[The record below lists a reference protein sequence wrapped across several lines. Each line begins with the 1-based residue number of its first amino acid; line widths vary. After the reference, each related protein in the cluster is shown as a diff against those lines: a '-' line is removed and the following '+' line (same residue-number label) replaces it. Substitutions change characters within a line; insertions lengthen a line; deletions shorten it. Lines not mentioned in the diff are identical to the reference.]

1 MDILKIPKFTPNNSL
16 LKGKEIL
23 ITGAG
28 SGIGREVAL
37 ACSEFGANLIL
48 LSRNAKKLYSLQDQ
62 IVKNGQS
69 EPLVVEF
76 DFEKAKEKDYLNLF
90 EKLCEEYEKLDGL
103 VHIAGVL
110 GYLSPVVNTSLNQLN
125 TVMRVNFESN
135 FLLTQLCTPLLL
147 KANNPS
153 VIFTSSGVGRKGRA
167 FWTSYSISKFAIE
180 GLMQVLADEYES
192 SMRINSYNPGATRTA
207 MRAQAFPAEDP
218 MTLKTPR
225 DRVNDYLWLLSD
237 SNMSTGKAYD
247 FYE

>member
-1 MDILKIPKFTPNNSL
+1 MDILKIPKFTPSNSL

-62 IVKNGQS
+62 IVKNGHS

-135 FLLTQLCTPLLL
+135 FLLTQLCTP
-147 KANNPS
+147 
-153 VIFTSSGVGRKGRA
+153 
-167 FWTSYSISKFAIE
+167 
-180 GLMQVLADEYES
+180 
-192 SMRINSYNPGATRTA
+192 
-207 MRAQAFPAEDP
+207 
-218 MTLKTPR
+218 
-225 DRVNDYLWLLSD
+225 
-237 SNMSTGKAYD
+237 
-247 FYE
+247 FY